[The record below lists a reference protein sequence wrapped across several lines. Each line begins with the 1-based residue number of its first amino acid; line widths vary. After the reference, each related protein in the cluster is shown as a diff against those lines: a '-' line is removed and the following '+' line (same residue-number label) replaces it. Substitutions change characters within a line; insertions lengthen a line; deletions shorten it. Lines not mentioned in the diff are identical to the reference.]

1 MTSTSSSVHPLGRR
15 SNAPAT
21 EGGSSHG
28 LARPATGRVPLF
40 FDPPAETEKKQTGQK
55 SQSPVT
61 PTAPPQ
67 LAATALPPVLAGSL
81 DRWRRSAAFM
91 STSIQEYYPMWVM
104 SIDELLSMDKMR
116 PHQALLRD
124 GRLRKATADLAGRV
138 IFVSHQWTGFAHPDP
153 HADQLRCLQRIQ
165 RRMMDGSINQVG
177 THRAVTHPRVPT
189 FTPHTHP
196 VHCRLKGVFTRH
208 TSHLAHS
215 AKNPAPPTHT

>member
-28 LARPATGRVPLF
+28 LAQPATGRVPLF
-40 FDPPAETEKKQTGQK
+40 FDPPAEKEKKQTGQK
-55 SQSPVT
+55 SQSSVT
-61 PTAPPQ
+61 PTAPP
-67 LAATALPPVLAGSL
+67 LAATALPTALPPVLAGSL
-81 DRWRRSAAFM
+81 FLFERWRRSAEKIRADFM

-124 GRLRKATADLAGRV
+124 GRLRKATPDLAGRI

-153 HADQLRCLQRIQ
+153 HADQLRCLQRIL
-165 RRMMDGSINQVG
+165 RRMMDGSIKKVG
-177 THRAVTHPRVPT
+177 THRAVTHPRGPT

-196 VHCRLKGVFTRH
+196 VHCRVK
-208 TSHLAHS
+208 
-215 AKNPAPPTHT
+215 